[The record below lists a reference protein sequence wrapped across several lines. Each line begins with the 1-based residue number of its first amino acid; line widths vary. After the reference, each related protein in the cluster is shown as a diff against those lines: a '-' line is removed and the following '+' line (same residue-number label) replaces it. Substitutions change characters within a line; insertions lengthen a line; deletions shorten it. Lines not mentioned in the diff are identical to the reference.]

1 MFELNEVKE
10 YLRVDGD
17 DENTL
22 ITSLIIMATELV
34 EDVLRRKI
42 SEFDPI
48 PETIRQAVLLTVATF
63 YENRQGGKDGLN
75 TADLIDLIRRLTF
88 AYRKEAF

>member
-1 MFELNEVKE
+1 MFELNDVKE

>member
-1 MFELNEVKE
+1 MFELDEVKE

-17 DENTL
+17 DENSL

-42 SEFDPI
+42 TEFDPI
-48 PETIRQAVLLTVATF
+48 PETIRQAVLLSVGTF